1 MPLKVETEDR
11 GPITVIR
18 LSGNLAM
25 GRDSQQVENTVTDLL
40 QRGRINLVLDL
51 AGVDGIDSTGVG
63 MVSFTFSKVKERG
76 GHFRVASGEGS
87 VREVFRVTLLDT
99 LVPFHE
105 SVDAAVASF

>member
-76 GHFRVASGEGS
+76 GHFRVAGGQGS

>member
-51 AGVDGIDSTGVG
+51 LEW
-63 MVSFTFSKVKERG
+63 MVSTLP
-76 GHFRVASGEGS
+76 ASGWCRS
-87 VREVFRVTLLDT
+87 LSAR
-99 LVPFHE
+99 
-105 SVDAAVASF
+105 